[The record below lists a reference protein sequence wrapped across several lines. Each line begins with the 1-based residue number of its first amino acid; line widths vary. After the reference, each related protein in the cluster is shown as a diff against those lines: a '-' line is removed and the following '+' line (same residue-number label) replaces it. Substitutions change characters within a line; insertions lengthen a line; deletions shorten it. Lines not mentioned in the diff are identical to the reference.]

1 MSAGT
6 GAEVSPSGGDYVFYS
21 QQGRKVLP
29 RTLVHLQP
37 YLPLI
42 ELLEWMDLPY
52 SESAS
57 AGIVQI
63 SIGNNTLKLNRDRN
77 TVMIN
82 GAVVTLS
89 SPLLNVEG
97 RWLISPDFVVRVLN
111 RVLTEKIMVGGS
123 GNRYCWGN
131 LRFNRVNA
139 RGVKTDQGSRIVV
152 QLTAQADAE
161 IRKEQDKMIFSF
173 GVTPVDPVHEDF
185 QYRDSLVN
193 GVVFEEAPASGQLV
207 VYLADKALQTRVT
220 HIPEQNVYVLE
231 IGPANSAARSREDLN
246 SISGT
251 TTASPL
257 TTGKRKYLI
266 VVDPGHG
273 GPDRG
278 AQVKEGLFEKEVTLL
293 VARKLRWMLQTR
305 LGVNVVLSRYED
317 QTVSLEERAVQ
328 ANVARAD
335 LLVSI
340 HLGNWSHPGESRSYT
355 YVNKEAKLE
364 SSKEGG
370 ESVGTGEASKVR
382 FLSWDRAQ
390 NLSLNRSIQL
400 AGLIQA
406 ELNRSI
412 NGGDASLT
420 YRRAPLKLLSSLA
433 MPAVLVELGNVR
445 EPAFQHAISDDQFQ
459 TKAASGIFAAI
470 EKYYR
475 TTGEN

>member
-6 GAEVSPSGGDYVFYS
+6 VAELPPSGGEYVFYS

-29 RTLVHLQP
+29 RILVHLQP

-42 ELLEWMDLPY
+42 ELLEWIDLPY

-63 SIGNNTLKLNRDRN
+63 SVGSNTLKLNRDRN
-77 TVMIN
+77 AVLIN
-82 GAVVTLS
+82 GTVVTLS
-89 SPLLNVEG
+89 SPLLNIEG

-111 RVLTEKIMVGGS
+111 RVLTEKLIVGGS
-123 GNRYCWGN
+123 GNRYCLGN

-152 QLTAQADAE
+152 QLTIPVDAE

-173 GVTPVDPVHEDF
+173 GMTPVDPVHEDF

-193 GVVFEEAPASGQLV
+193 GVVFEEGPASGQLV

-220 HIPEQNVYVLE
+220 RIPEQNVYMLE
-231 IGPANSAARSREDLN
+231 VSPPGSTARAVEDLN
-246 SISGT
+246 SVSAT
-251 TTASPL
+251 TTGSSL
-257 TTGKRKYLI
+257 TTGKRQHM
-266 VVDPGHG
+266 VVIDPGHG
-273 GPDRG
+273 GADRG
-278 AQVKEGLFEKEVTLL
+278 AQVKEGLFEKEITLL
-293 VARKLRWMLQTR
+293 VARKLRWILQTR
-305 LGVNVVLSRYED
+305 SGLNAVLSRYED
-317 QTVSLEERAVQ
+317 QTVSLEERAVK
-328 ANVARAD
+328 ANAAGAD

-340 HLGNWSHPGESRSYT
+340 HLGNWTHGGESRSYT
-355 YVNKEAKLE
+355 YVNKEAKAE
-364 SSKEGG
+364 FSTEAGQ
-370 ESVGTGEASKVR
+370 SVGVGEANR
-382 FLSWDRAQ
+382 IQFLPWERVQ
-390 NLSLNRSIQL
+390 VLSLNRSIQL

-412 NGGDASLT
+412 NGGDASLS

-433 MPAVLVELGNVR
+433 MPAVLVEIGNIR
-445 EPAFQHAISDDQFQ
+445 EPAFQHAIIDDQFQ
-459 TKAASGIFAAI
+459 TAVASGVVAAI

>member
-1 MSAGT
+1 M
-6 GAEVSPSGGDYVFYS
+6 
-21 QQGRKVLP
+21 LP
-29 RTLVHLQP
+29 RILVHLQP

-42 ELLEWMDLPY
+42 DLLEWMDLPY

-57 AGIVQI
+57 AGLVQI
-63 SIGNNTLKLNRDRN
+63 SIGSNILKLNRDRN
-77 TVMIN
+77 AVMIN
-82 GAVVTLS
+82 GTMVALP
-89 SPLLNVEG
+89 SPVLHYEG

-123 GNRYCWGN
+123 GNRYCLGS

-152 QLTAQADAE
+152 QMTAQSEAE

-207 VYLADKALQTRVT
+207 VYLADRALQTRVT
-220 HIPEQNVYVLE
+220 HIPDQSVYVLE
-231 IGPANSAARSREDLN
+231 VSPANSAARSSQDRN
-246 SISGT
+246 SVSGT
-251 TTASPL
+251 TAASSL
-257 TTGKRKYLI
+257 ANGIRKHL
-266 VVDPGHG
+266 VVIDPGHG
-273 GPDRG
+273 GTDRG
-278 AQVKEGLFEKEVTLL
+278 AQVKEGLFEKEITLL
-293 VARKLRWMLQTR
+293 VARKLRWMLQSR
-305 LGVNVVLSRYED
+305 LGLNAVLSRNED
-317 QTVSLEERAVQ
+317 QTVSLEERAVE
-328 ANVARAD
+328 ANAARAD

-340 HLGNWSHPGESRSYT
+340 HLGNWSHGRESRSYT
-355 YVNKEAKLE
+355 YVNRIASLE
-364 SSKEGG
+364 PSKASG
-370 ESVGTGEASKVR
+370 ESVETGESNR
-382 FLSWDRAQ
+382 IQFLPWNRAQ
-390 NLSLNRSIQL
+390 SLSLNRSIQL

-433 MPAVLVELGNVR
+433 MPAVLLEIGNTR
-445 EPAFQHAISDDQFQ
+445 EPAFQQAITDDQFQ
-459 TKAASGIFAAI
+459 TTVALGILAAI

-475 TTGEN
+475 ATGEN